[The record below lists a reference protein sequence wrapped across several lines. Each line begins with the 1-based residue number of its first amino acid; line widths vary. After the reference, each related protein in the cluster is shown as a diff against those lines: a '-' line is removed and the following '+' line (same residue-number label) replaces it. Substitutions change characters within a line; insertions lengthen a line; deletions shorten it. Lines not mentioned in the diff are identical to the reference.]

1 MKENQKAELGSP
13 LFIAQG
19 TVARSSELGEGPNL
33 ILGSLQATE
42 SANPERIHHTLPQE
56 VCSPK
61 PLRFPALGAEVQE
74 KEDPG
79 LARSHSGVGAASSV
93 SGGDE
98 MPSARDKRRW
108 GRRGGGGAGAVRGW
122 WRTSCT
128 QRDAHRGSVPCWLAQ
143 RRFLQQG
150 GELAGKAVPPGMPSS
165 FVAPLAAK
173 LGVKKNQS
181 HFVLSDARGP
191 GS

>member
-1 MKENQKAELGSP
+1 MKANQKAELGSP

-19 TVARSSELGEGPNL
+19 TVARSSEVGEGPNL
-33 ILGSLQATE
+33 LLGSLRATE

-61 PLRFPALGAEVQE
+61 PLRFPALGARVQE

-108 GRRGGGGAGAVRGW
+108 GQRGGGGAGAVRGW
-122 WRTSCT
+122 WCTSCT
-128 QRDAHRGSVPCWLAQ
+128 QRDAHRGWL
-143 RRFLQQG
+143 REGFCSRGVNWQG
-150 GELAGKAVPPGMPSS
+150 KLSPPRDAEQLCGTTGSKVRGEEKSIS
-165 FVAPLAAK
+165 FCP
-173 LGVKKNQS
+173 Q
-181 HFVLSDARGP
+181 
-191 GS
+191 